1 MPVFK
6 FNNAM
11 NSRNIFLSARFLV
24 SVFSLK
30 DLPADT
36 GLEIAFCGRSN
47 SGKSSVL
54 NAITRN
60 KKLAKTSKTPGR
72 TRAIN
77 IFSIDDQKMNR
88 IADLPGYGF
97 ARVSKQTQK
106 EWAKLITAYLNG
118 RQSLR
123 GLVIIMDIRHP
134 FKESDLTLIDWCS
147 ETNTPLLIVLNKSDK
162 LSKSGALREVE
173 KANLIL
179 KQMNLKGQALGFS
192 STKTTGIEKLDE
204 KLKRWFDV

>member
-1 MPVFK
+1 
-6 FNNAM
+6 M
-11 NSRNIFLSARFLV
+11 NSRNIFLSTRFLV

-173 KANLIL
+173 RANLIL

-192 STKTTGIEKLDE
+192 STKSTGIEKLDE
-204 KLKRWFDV
+204 KLKKWFDV

>member
-1 MPVFK
+1 
-6 FNNAM
+6 
-11 NSRNIFLSARFLV
+11 
-24 SVFSLK
+24 
-30 DLPADT
+30 
-36 GLEIAFCGRSN
+36 
-47 SGKSSVL
+47 
-54 NAITRN
+54 
-60 KKLAKTSKTPGR
+60 
-72 TRAIN
+72 
-77 IFSIDDQKMNR
+77 MNR

-106 EWAKLITAYLNG
+106 EWAKLITAYLNS

-162 LSKSGALREVE
+162 LSKSGVLREVE
-173 KANLIL
+173 KANLML

>member
-1 MPVFK
+1 
-6 FNNAM
+6 M
-11 NSRNIFLSARFLV
+11 NSRNLFFSTRFLV

-106 EWAKLITAYLNG
+106 EWAKLITAYLNS

-162 LSKSGALREVE
+162 LSKSGVLREVE
-173 KANLIL
+173 KANLML

>member
-1 MPVFK
+1 
-6 FNNAM
+6 M
-11 NSRNIFLSARFLV
+11 NSRNIFLSTRFLV

-97 ARVSKQTQK
+97 ARVSKQIQK

-173 KANLIL
+173 RANLIL

>member
-1 MPVFK
+1 
-6 FNNAM
+6 M
-11 NSRNIFLSARFLV
+11 NSQNIFSNTRFLL
-24 SVFSLK
+24 SGFSLK
-30 DLPADT
+30 DLPEDQ
-36 GLEIAFCGRSN
+36 GIEIAFCGRAN

-54 NAITRN
+54 NALARN

-77 IFSIDDQKMNR
+77 IFCLDDQKMRR

-97 ARVSKQTQK
+97 AKVSKKTQK
-106 EWAKLITAYLNG
+106 EWARLINDYLSF
-118 RQSLR
+118 RKSLR
-123 GLVIIMDIRHP
+123 GLVVIMDIRHP

-173 KANLIL
+173 RANLIL

-192 STKTTGIEKLDE
+192 STKSTGIEKLDE
-204 KLKRWFDV
+204 KLKKWFDV